1 MKVFIVVYTESTDAS
16 FIKIDTAH
24 SLAEAQE
31 SLKASFNESLESYR
45 AEDLNKS
52 FISSDC
58 SSAFYENKDGLL
70 AHWGI
75 KEIDV

>member
-52 FISSDC
+52 FIS
-58 SSAFYENKDGLL
+58 
-70 AHWGI
+70 
-75 KEIDV
+75 